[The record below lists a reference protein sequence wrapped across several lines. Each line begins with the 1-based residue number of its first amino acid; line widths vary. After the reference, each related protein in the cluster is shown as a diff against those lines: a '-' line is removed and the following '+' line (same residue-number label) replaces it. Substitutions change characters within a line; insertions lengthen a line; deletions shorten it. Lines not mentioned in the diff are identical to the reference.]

1 MHYKNVIASFF
12 LLVSFPLWGFSYQ
25 ELKLNDYQ
33 EILPL
38 IETGKIYANLQ
49 KVNDNL
55 GIVTVIGKIDT
66 NINEVWR
73 LVQSDNKKIYPDIL
87 EEHILKQEG
96 KKVIKKALL
105 NFPWP
110 LSDRWTIYEEKIDDK
125 LFAKEWKEI
134 GGDIK
139 TNRGAI
145 RLFNYK
151 NNTTIMV
158 YKLSFDPGLAFIP
171 EWAIELGMKYKAPS
185 IIERVRYCLKYCNEP

>member
-1 MHYKNVIASFF
+1 MHYKNVIASLF
-12 LLVSFPLWGFSYQ
+12 LLVSLPLWGFSYQ

-87 EEHILKQEG
+87 EKHILEQ
-96 KKVIKKALL
+96 
-105 NFPWP
+105 
-110 LSDRWTIYEEKIDDK
+110 
-125 LFAKEWKEI
+125 
-134 GGDIK
+134 
-139 TNRGAI
+139 
-145 RLFNYK
+145 
-151 NNTTIMV
+151 
-158 YKLSFDPGLAFIP
+158 
-171 EWAIELGMKYKAPS
+171 
-185 IIERVRYCLKYCNEP
+185 